1 MRPAQPVFLCPKA
14 PVQTQRLRL
23 SHSRSECQ
31 GNVFQ
36 YTSSPQSQTPSLQL
50 GPRNALCVDLSGSSR
65 TFGPSRPILQPA
77 LWRSSPVNSC
87 QPERLRPA
95 RAAKRCSA
103 DIPCLSAVVAG
114 APQMFRDTAE
124 FTEALVRGRFWA
136 KRRRERALAVSPVAP
151 WLRSSVTL
159 TTPSTQFKRRKGKSH
174 SVQLQKAMPQK
185 SLFKNKKNPSQK
197 ALAANRHGKIAKTK
211 KGKRGTKIM
220 QLLSKICNKRSIST
234 SVGNLSAPPKKA
246 NLLKAYTDNKVAKAE
261 YLLFA

>member
-1 MRPAQPVFLCPKA
+1 MVRPAQPVFLCPKA

-114 APQMFRDTAE
+114 APERFRDTAE
-124 FTEALVRGRFWA
+124 FTEV
-136 KRRRERALAVSPVAP
+136 LATCKFEGDFGTGKSPSSFS
-151 WLRSSVTL
+151 RSS
-159 TTPSTQFKRRKGKSH
+159 
-174 SVQLQKAMPQK
+174 
-185 SLFKNKKNPSQK
+185 
-197 ALAANRHGKIAKTK
+197 LAALQRNFDHPFNT
-211 KGKRGTKIM
+211 
-220 QLLSKICNKRSIST
+220 N
-234 SVGNLSAPPKKA
+234 
-246 NLLKAYTDNKVAKAE
+246 
-261 YLLFA
+261 